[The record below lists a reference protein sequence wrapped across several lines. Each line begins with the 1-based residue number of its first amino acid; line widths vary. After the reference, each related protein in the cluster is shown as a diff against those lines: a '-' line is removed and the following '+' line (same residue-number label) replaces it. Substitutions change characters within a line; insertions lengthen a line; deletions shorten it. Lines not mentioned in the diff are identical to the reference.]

1 MTALKKALQTLK
13 KALAGKPAPVVK
25 PKIIRAGRFTND

>member
-13 KALAGKPAPVVK
+13 KALAGKPAPKGK
-25 PKIIRAGRFTND
+25 PKTLRAGRFTNE